1 MGFWDPGGQ
10 RGGFLLNQNRQ
21 GFPQGR
27 EHATRRA
34 LGWCLNLCDVSYVF
48 LADGPRA

>member
-1 MGFWDPGGQ
+1 MGFVEPEQ
-10 RGGFLLNQNRQ
+10 ARL
-21 GFPQGR
+21 PQGR